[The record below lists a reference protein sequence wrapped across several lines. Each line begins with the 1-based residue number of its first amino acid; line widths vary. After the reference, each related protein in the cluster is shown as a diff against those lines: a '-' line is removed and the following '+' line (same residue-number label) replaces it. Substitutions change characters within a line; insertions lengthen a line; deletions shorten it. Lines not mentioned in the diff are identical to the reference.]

1 VPTSC
6 RSRLVQRFP
15 ARPASV
21 AALRRAVDDYAAGG
35 GIDER
40 RREDIALAVSE
51 AVSNAVVHA
60 YADRDDPGEVRL
72 DAWIDAG
79 GLQIAI
85 CDHGVGMSPRVDS
98 PGLGLGLPLM
108 GKVTDRLLLEDSDP
122 PPGTCVR
129 MTFAL
134 R

>member
-1 VPTSC
+1 
-6 RSRLVQRFP
+6 LVQRFP

-21 AALRRAVDDYAAGG
+21 AALRRAVDDYAASG

-51 AVSNAVVHA
+51 AVSNVVVHA

-72 DAWIDAG
+72 DAWIDPN

-85 CDHGVGMSPRVDS
+85 CDDGVGMAPRVDS

-108 GKVTDRLLLEDSDP
+108 GKVTDRLMLEASDP
-122 PPGTCVR
+122 SPGTCVR